1 MSATLAIQ
9 AREKGTK
16 SQIKTLR
23 KSGKIP
29 AVLYGRKTASQ
40 SVTVDAAE
48 FRKFLVDGNRNRLLD
63 LALPTGTTVKA
74 YVKEIVRAKIT
85 REVDH
90 LDFQVVEAG
99 DSITYKV
106 PLTIVGVPVG
116 VKVGGGN
123 LNVAKKDLKVR
134 VVAEAMKDSLEVDV
148 SALEKGQVFYVNQV
162 EFPGGTILTP
172 GRQAIATVA

>member
-106 PLTIVGVPVG
+106 PLTIVVPVG

-134 VVAEAMKDSLEVDV
+134 VLAEAMKDALEVDV